1 MRIFLDAG
9 HGGTNPGAIGIKMTE
24 EEKGIRSNS

>member
-9 HGGTNPGAIGIKMTE
+9 HGGTNPGAIGVNGLKESEVTLDVA
-24 EEKGIRSNS
+24 